1 MSREPAGS
9 FAAYPGLSGR
19 RLWREIAELGYCGG
33 DTAVTDFLRE
43 ACPPWRA
50 GFELR
55 FETPPGRQAQAD
67 FAQFKVTFDDE
78 PGRTRAVWLFSM
90 ILAHSRW
97 LWGRFCAGRTRRP
110 CCAAKSPT
118 AAAPICSSNS
128 STPEDQLHMV
138 GRPRSSFSCMTS
150 SKKRRPWTGRSNTW
164 VGANSACSLFLL
176 GLILNDGHA
185 CIRIGRDVSRL
196 QNL

>member
-1 MSREPAGS
+1 MSREPAGR

-43 ACPPWRA
+43 ACPPPRA

-55 FETPPGRQAQAD
+55 FETPPGGQAQAD

-97 LWGRFCAGRTRRP
+97 LWGRFCAGQNLPTVLRCQIADGGGTNLFFQLVNARR
-110 CCAAKSPT
+110 
-118 AAAPICSSNS
+118 
-128 STPEDQLHMV
+128 STSH
-138 GRPRSSFSCMTS
+138 
-150 SKKRRPWTGRSNTW
+150 
-164 VGANSACSLFLL
+164 
-176 GLILNDGHA
+176 
-185 CIRIGRDVSRL
+185 GRDGRDRVSRA
-196 QNL
+196 

>member
-33 DTAVTDFLRE
+33 DTAVTDFVRE
-43 ACPPWRA
+43 ACPPSRA

-55 FETPPGRQAQAD
+55 FETSPGRQAQAD
-67 FAQFKVTFDDE
+67 FAQFKVAFDDE
-78 PGRTRAVWLFSM
+78 ALRIRAVWLFSM
-90 ILAHSRW
+90 VLAHSRW
-97 LWGRFCAGRTRRP
+97 LWGRFCAGENLPTVLRCQSVLPTRQRP
-110 CCAAKSPT
+110 KINCTWS
-118 AAAPICSSNS
+118 
-128 STPEDQLHMV
+128 
-138 GRPRSSFSCMTS
+138 GRPRSSFSRMTS
-150 SKKRRPWTGRSNTW
+150 PKKSRPWTGWSNTW

-185 CIRIGRDVSRL
+185 CIRIGRDVSGL